1 MASKIPPADAPL
13 PAIMQHSWEQ
23 IGNTCPF
30 NVTHHPAIS
39 IPCGLDDHGLPFGL
53 QIVAPR
59 NKDAVLMRVAL
70 AVAAVLAMMTVLGM
84 TAQRFSGM
92 SFFGNLLP
100 FAVGVTV
107 LVIVTAALLL
117 AWSKFRRWLRL
128 RWSVLPVLLSLG
140 LAVGCLWFVFHD
152 GYVPVFTH
160 FRTLVGGKQQAE
172 RVTLEHQV
180 YAAYR
185 RYDVKLLQAMIQRA
199 ETFRSDIEDAAEV
212 FDLDADVLQG
222 VAAAESSFKPRE
234 SNDGGHGL
242 FQITAVA
249 ETLQQQ
255 VRQRLE
261 VGKLDLN
268 NPRHNAFVAA
278 ATLKHYLGQMNGDL
292 FFGLLA
298 YNIGPRNGGLRFIL
312 QQYGASDFVTMQPY
326 LQQLPRDYPIRV
338 LSYALAFK
346 LWRQDGKLLAYEEGD
361 NAVRIQRLGIP
372 GLEGMF

>member
-1 MASKIPPADAPL
+1 MIAL
-13 PAIMQHSWEQ
+13 E
-23 IGNTCPF
+23 G
-30 NVTHHPAIS
+30 
-39 IPCGLDDHGLPFGL
+39 
-53 QIVAPR
+53 
-59 NKDAVLMRVAL
+59 VAL
-70 AVAAVLAMMTVLGM
+70 AVAAVLVMMTVLGV

-100 FAVGVTV
+100 FALGITL

-117 AWSKFRRWLRL
+117 VWSKLRRWLRQH
-128 RWSVLPVLLSLG
+128 WSVLPVILSLG
-140 LAVGCLWFVFHD
+140 LAAGCLWFVFHD
-152 GYVPVFTH
+152 GYAPVFTH

-185 RYDVKLLQAMIQRA
+185 RYDVSQLQGMIQRA
-199 ETFRSDIEDAAEV
+199 APFRQDIEDAAKA
-212 FDLDADVLQG
+212 FALDVDVLQG
-222 VAAAESSFKPRE
+222 VAATESSFRPRD
-234 SNDGGHGL
+234 SHDGGHGL
-242 FQITAVA
+242 FQITAIA
-249 ETLQQQ
+249 EVLQQHARRSLD
-255 VRQRLE
+255 VA
-261 VGKLDLN
+261 KLDLN

-278 ATLKHYLGQMNGDL
+278 ATLKDYLGQMNGDL
-292 FFGLLA
+292 FLGLLA
-298 YNIGPRNGGLRFIL
+298 YNIGPRNGGLRFIM
-312 QQYGASDFVTMQPY
+312 QQYGASDFITMQPY

>member
-1 MASKIPPADAPL
+1 MAEKSQSPAKPRARR
-13 PAIMQHSWEQ
+13 PANAANSPRKPARRKKSAKQAGRHS
-23 IGNTCPF
+23 
-30 NVTHHPAIS
+30 A
-39 IPCGLDDHGLPFGL
+39 L
-53 QIVAPR
+53 
-59 NKDAVLMRVAL
+59 LMTLEGVAL
-70 AVAAVLAMMTVLGM
+70 TVAAVLAMMTVLGM
-84 TAQRFSGM
+84 TAERFSGM

-117 AWSKFRRWLRL
+117 VWSKLRHWLRQ
-128 RWSVLPVLLSLG
+128 RWSVLPVILSLG
-140 LAVGCLWFVFHD
+140 LAAGCLWFVFHD
-152 GYVPVFTH
+152 GYAPVFTH

-185 RYDVKLLQAMIQRA
+185 RYDSKLLQAMMQRA
-199 ETFRSDIEDAAEV
+199 ETFRADIEDAAVV
-212 FDLDADVLQG
+212 FDLDADVLLG
-222 VAAAESSFKPRE
+222 VAAAESSFMPRD
-234 SNDGGHGL
+234 SRDGGHGL

-249 ETLQQQ
+249 ETLQQLA
-255 VRQRLE
+255 RQRLE
-261 VGKLDLN
+261 VAKLDLN
-268 NPRHNAFVAA
+268 NSRHNAFVAA
-278 ATLKHYLGQMNGDL
+278 AILKQYLAQMNGDL
-292 FFGLLA
+292 FLGLLA
-298 YNIGPRNGGLRFIL
+298 YNIGPRNGGLRFIM